1 VTILTRRD
9 AVRAALGFP
18 VSIGALGAAARLC
31 AAVKEFWDDKF
42 PEDWSKDEID
52 RLLNNSPWAQKASV
66 VFNGGPGGAG
76 GYLYGGRV
84 APGERVQYEGAGA
97 EKSPGAFHA
106 VVRWE
111 SAKPLC
117 AAQKR
122 TPDGAKDFYIIG
134 LTGDFPDAAKP
145 RPDEDASATEQ
156 RVEMLRSTTKLEL
169 KGDSPVYLD
178 RVQAVKDGELFYFSR
193 LEQIKMAHKEVTFT
207 TRLGPMEFKAKFP
220 LKDMLY
226 RGKLEL

>member
-1 VTILTRRD
+1 MTRRS
-9 AVRAALGFP
+9 AMLTGIGVAGAM
-18 VSIGALGAAARLC
+18 GALA

-52 RLLNNSPWAQKASV
+52 RLLNNSPWAQKAV
-66 VFNGGPGGAG
+66 VNFNGGPGGAG
-76 GYLYGGRV
+76 GFLYGGRV

-97 EKSPGAFHA
+97 EKSLGAFHA

-122 TPDGAKDFYIIG
+122 TPDGAKDFFIIG

-145 RPDEDASATEQ
+145 RADEDASAAEQ
-156 RVEMLRSTTKLEL
+156 RVEALRSSTRLER
-169 KGDSPVYLD
+169 KGDGPIYLD
-178 RVQAVKDGELFYFSR
+178 HVQAIKDGELFYFSR
-193 LEQIKMAHKEVTFT
+193 LEEIKASHKEITFT
-207 TRLGPMEFKAKFP
+207 ARLGPMEFKAKFP